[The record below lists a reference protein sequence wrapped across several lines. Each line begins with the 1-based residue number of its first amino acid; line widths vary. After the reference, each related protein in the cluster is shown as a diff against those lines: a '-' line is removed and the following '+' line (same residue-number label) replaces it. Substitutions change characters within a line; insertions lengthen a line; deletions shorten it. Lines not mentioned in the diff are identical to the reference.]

1 MRIFISKHFVKYFN
15 KELFSGFLL
24 VFVIL
29 LALLFKNTS
38 LEPFY
43 NAFLNARLV
52 IELDSLFSIDKPIAL
67 WINEGLM
74 SIFFLLIGLEIKKE
88 LLTGHLSSLSKIALP
103 AIAALGGMILPAAL
117 FIFFN
122 FGDNVALKGWA
133 IPTVTDIAFVL
144 IILTILGNKIPTSL
158 KIFLMTLAVFD
169 DVGAILIIALF
180 YSSDLYIPS
189 LFFAFLSI
197 LVLIIFNYFHI
208 KKLGFYLVVGIFLWF
223 FILNSGIHATLTGIL
238 LAFTIPLKTKT
249 NLNKDSSPAKIL
261 EHHSRFW
268 VSYYILPLF
277 IFVNTGI
284 DLSEL
289 TIQNL
294 TTNISLGIIFGLFVG
309 KQVGVFLFSYASV
322 KLKIS
327 KLPDSSNWLHMY
339 GASILTGVG
348 FTMCIFVDTLAFE
361 DYNYILDFNKVAI
374 LIGSILSAVI
384 GFLILKNTKPHFKY

>member
-1 MRIFISKHFVKYFN
+1 MRTLIPKYILRYFN

-24 VFVIL
+24 VFMIF
-29 LALLFKNTS
+29 LALIFKNTS
-38 LEPFY
+38 LESIY
-43 NAFLNARLV
+43 NSFLNVRLL
-52 IELDSLFSIDKPIAL
+52 IELDSVFSIDKPLIL
-67 WINEGLM
+67 WVNNGLM
-74 SIFFLLIGLEIKKE
+74 SIFFLLIGLEIKRE
-88 LLTGHLSSLSKIALP
+88 LLTGHLSSISKIALP
-103 AIAALGGMILPAAL
+103 AIAALGGMILPAGL
-117 FIFFN
+117 FILFN
-122 FGDNVALKGWA
+122 FGDNVALQGWA
-133 IPTVTDIAFVL
+133 IPTATDIAFVL

-180 YSSDLYIPS
+180 YSSELSLSS

-208 KKLGFYLVVGIFLWF
+208 KKLGFYLAVGVFLWF
-223 FILNSGIHATLTGIL
+223 FILNSGIHATLAGIL
-238 LAFTIPLKTKT
+238 LAFTVPLKTKT
-249 NLNKDSSPAKIL
+249 TMNKDSSPAKIL

-268 VSYYILPLF
+268 VNYYILPLF

-309 KQVGVFLFSYASV
+309 KQVGVFLFSYISV

-327 KLPDSSNWLHMY
+327 KLPDSSNWMHIY

-361 DYNYILDFNKVAI
+361 NYNYILDFNKVAI

-384 GFLILKNTKPHFKY
+384 GFLILKTTKPHFKY

>member
-1 MRIFISKHFVKYFN
+1 MKTVFKISIT

-24 VFVIL
+24 VFMIL
-29 LALLFKNTS
+29 LALIFKNS
-38 LEPFY
+38 SIEPIY
-43 NAFLNARLV
+43 NSFLNMKLV
-52 IELDSLFSIDKPIAL
+52 IELDSLFAINKPLIL
-67 WINEGLM
+67 WVNDGLM
-74 SIFFLLIGLEIKKE
+74 SIFFLLIGLEIKRE

-103 AIAALGGMILPAAL
+103 AFAALGGMILPALL

-122 FGDNVALKGWA
+122 FNDNIALRGWA
-133 IPTVTDIAFVL
+133 IPTATDIAFVL

-169 DVGAILIIALF
+169 DIGAILIIAIF
-180 YSSDLYIPS
+180 YSSELSLSS

-197 LVLIIFNYFHI
+197 LVLITFNYFQV
-208 KKLGFYLVVGIFLWF
+208 KKLGFYLAIGLFLWF
-223 FILNSGIHATLTGIL
+223 FILNSGIHATLAGII
-238 LAFTIPLKTKT
+238 LAFTVPLKIKT
-249 NLNKDSSPAKIL
+249 TLNKNTSPAKIL

-268 VSYYILPLF
+268 VNYYILPLF
-277 IFVNTGI
+277 IFLNTGI
-284 DLSEL
+284 DLGEL
-289 TIQNL
+289 SLQNL

-309 KQVGVFLFSYASV
+309 KQVGVFLFSYLCI

-327 KLPDSSNWLHMY
+327 KLPDSSNWMHIY

-348 FTMCIFVDTLAFE
+348 FTMCIFVDNLAFQ

-384 GFLILKNTKPHFKY
+384 GLVILNKSKIKR